1 MDLCMSYLREANQS
15 IDQINELP
23 LFESVFMEAEKLD
36 KVTEENSMA
45 SEKSVSLLRKA
56 LNVVKGIYNTIK
68 QIIKD
73 FLDYIRLSSSEK
85 DEFKKFEEE
94 CKNNPEFAN
103 KKITVK
109 NWKLIEAS
117 YDAAIEATK
126 KEIKY
131 ITQKEEE
138 ARPSVM
144 KKINENLGKA
154 AGVAKDAVVEMTIQK
169 ALSEASRSPEVARN
183 LLSELD
189 KDNMLNRQL
198 EQLVGENSM
207 KYTKKRL
214 KFLSSKIGLVRWLAG
229 ARKQKANEVVSTQRG
244 IMKTV
249 KDFYKSLKHTAARN
263 PDAKK
268 VFDELD
274 IPYNKRK
281 AAKTAFR
288 AGKGVLKE
296 KHSIRQERK
305 ATEKENKI
313 RQKQNDETRNR
324 VETKHRENFIN
335 RLHKI
340 NEEKDKENEQ

>member
-1 MDLCMSYLREANQS
+1 MDLCMSYLKEANQC

-45 SEKSVSLLRKA
+45 SEKSVSLLRRA

-131 ITQKEEE
+131 ISQKEEE

-154 AGVAKDAVVEMTIQK
+154 AGIAKDAFVEMTIQK
-169 ALSEASRSPEVARN
+169 ALTEASRSPEVARN

-189 KDNMLNRQL
+189 QDNALNRQL
-198 EQLVGENSM
+198 EQMVGENSM

-229 ARKQKANEVVSTQRG
+229 ARKQKAKEVVEAERG
-244 IMKTV
+244 TMKSI
-249 KDFYKSLKHTAARN
+249 KDYYKSLKHVASRN

-268 VFDELD
+268 VFDALE

-281 AAKTAFR
+281 VAKTAFR
-288 AGKGVLKE
+288 AGKGVIKE
-296 KHSIRQERK
+296 KYSIRKDRK
-305 ATEKENKI
+305 ELEKENKL
-313 RQKQNDETRNR
+313 RQKANDETRDR